1 MSAVTVVRTGPTEYA
16 DAQRKKRP
24 KQASQALRLSL
35 NIRVYTTA
43 PENLLFPVKRGS
55 LGMSYMD
62 MVLIVSLINF

>member
-43 PENLLFPVKRGS
+43 PENLLFPVATGP
-55 LGMSYMD
+55 
-62 MVLIVSLINF
+62 